1 MPRRQLA
8 LLPTHPGVVQQH
20 FTYMHSCNFTSIH
33 YTVNQKTSTGAGE
46 CMLFWLLLP
55 VVDLWV
61 ALSQDAQV
69 LSQEGVHA
77 ERQVLDRLSGRQ
89 IDEESGAKAR

>member
-1 MPRRQLA
+1 
-8 LLPTHPGVVQQH
+8 
-20 FTYMHSCNFTSIH
+20 
-33 YTVNQKTSTGAGE
+33 
-46 CMLFWLLLP
+46 MLFWLLLP

-69 LSQEGVHA
+69 LSQGGVHA